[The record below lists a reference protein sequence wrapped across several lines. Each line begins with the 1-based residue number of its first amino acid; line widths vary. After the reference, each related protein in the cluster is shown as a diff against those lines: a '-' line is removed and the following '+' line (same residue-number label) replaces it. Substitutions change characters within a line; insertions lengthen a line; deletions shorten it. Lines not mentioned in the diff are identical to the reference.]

1 MPSISEIVK
10 IKKSIR
16 KMNVSPQVKNNLYN
30 TFFKL
35 ALKKTFTS
43 KINQKKS
50 DAKEQLM
57 GFSVSHLGFKALYRL
72 FKEIFIDLDYYFET
86 DVEKPFILDCGSNIG
101 MSILF
106 YKTFYPESEIVGF
119 EPDEN
124 AFNKLTENIKTNG
137 LKNVTVHQKAL
148 SNKEGEVDFFFDP
161 DNVGALHMSIFKE
174 RMSGDY
180 RSIQTTV
187 LSAYV
192 TKKVDFLKLDIEG
205 AELDVIKELEEKD
218 KLRMIKRMVIEY
230 HHHIKKDVDEF
241 SQMLS
246 ILEKSGF
253 GYQIKSY
260 LLSPV
265 KDQVSQDVLIYAYK
279 KLKC

>member
-1 MPSISEIVK
+1 MPSLSEIVK
-10 IKKSIR
+10 IRKLIR
-16 KMNVSPQVKNNLYN
+16 KMDVSSQVKNNLYN

-35 ALKKTFTS
+35 AIKKAFMT
-43 KINQKKS
+43 KQNQERF

-57 GFSVSHLGFKALYRL
+57 GFSVSHLGFNALYSL

-106 YKTFYPESEIVGF
+106 YKTFYPESEIIGF

-124 AFNKLTENIKTNG
+124 AYNTLTENIKTNS
-137 LKNVTVHQKAL
+137 LKDVAIYQKAL
-148 SNKEGEVDFFFDP
+148 SNKKGEVDFFFDS
-161 DNVGALHMSIFKE
+161 DNMGALHMSIFKE
-174 RMSGDY
+174 RMSGDS
-180 RSIQTTV
+180 RRIQTTI
-187 LSAYV
+187 LSDYV
-192 TKKVDFLKLDIEG
+192 AKKVDFLKLDIEG

-218 KLRMIKRMVIEY
+218 KLRMIKRMAIEY

-246 ILEKSGF
+246 ILEKAGF
-253 GYQIKSY
+253 GYQIKSH
-260 LLSPV
+260 LLCPV
-265 KDQVSQDVLIYAYK
+265 KDPVSQDILIYAYK
-279 KLKC
+279 KLV